1 MTSPEPD
8 GRTPERA
15 LTTQALKF
23 PSFFV
28 TAPQPCPYL
37 PGREERKI
45 FTELKGEEAAALH
58 DALSRVGFRRSQN
71 IAYRPACEGCG
82 ACVSVRVLTAEFRPT
97 RRMRRIM
104 RRNRD
109 LVARACGNV
118 VSAEQ
123 HALLERYLA
132 ARHAEGGMLG
142 MSFGEYREMVQNSP
156 IATTLIEYRRRRRTD
171 ADAKTGKSVED
182 AQKAGRDTGIRDTG
196 SGHRAGE
203 RGSGDTPARAGDDD
217 GELLAVALTD
227 WMEDG
232 LSMVYS
238 FFAPEESRR
247 SLGTF
252 MILDHIERARA
263 FGLPHLYLGYWIEE
277 SPKMAYKAHFRPFE
291 ILIGNQWR
299 RMDGNGGRSP
309 DRRKR

>member
-1 MTSPEPD
+1 M
-8 GRTPERA
+8 
-15 LTTQALKF
+15 TTQALKF

-37 PGREERKI
+37 PDREERKV

-58 DALSRVGFRRSQN
+58 DALSKVGFRRSQN
-71 IAYRPACEGCG
+71 VAYRPACEGCG
-82 ACVSVRVLTAEFRPT
+82 ACVSVRVLTQEFRPT
-97 RRMRRIM
+97 RRMRRIV

-109 LVARACGNV
+109 LVARARGNE
-118 VSAEQ
+118 VSEEQ
-123 HALLERYLA
+123 HALLTRYLA

-142 MSFGEYREMVQNSP
+142 MSFGEYCEMVQNSP
-156 IATTLIEYRRRRRTD
+156 IATTLIEYRRPRRPEGQAAASMND
-171 ADAKTGKSVED
+171 
-182 AQKAGRDTGIRDTG
+182 G
-196 SGHRAGE
+196 SREGTAAEQAEQNGE
-203 RGSGDTPARAGDDD
+203 DD

-238 FFAPEESRR
+238 FFAPEEPRR

-252 MILDHIERARA
+252 MILDHIARTRA
-263 FGLPHLYLGYWIEE
+263 FGLPYLYLGYWIEE

-291 ILIGNQWR
+291 ILTGHEWR
-299 RMDGNGGRSP
+299 RVEGPTGEEKFG
-309 DRRKR
+309 